1 MPCFPFTQFHSW
13 AIPLFYTET
22 NIFRFPS
29 LRPPLFEHLCFFGGF
44 NCLFVSLLL
53 QMAINKYSHFDNISL
68 SQNVCLFSKAGNR
81 PMCIHIRTTW
91 LRLSSRESVYRIV
104 TLAKHTSVY
113 VFYIFHH
120 KITLYSGS
128 GDIIDTIFHFL
139 KP

>member
-81 PMCIHIRTTW
+81 PMCIHIRAKQ
-91 LRLSSRESVYRIV
+91 LRLSSRESAIILGYQRFEQMDKAC
-104 TLAKHTSVY
+104 TNET
-113 VFYIFHH
+113 FYLFQ
-120 KITLYSGS
+120 
-128 GDIIDTIFHFL
+128 
-139 KP
+139 